1 MDRTQLESIKREEL
15 SSSTSRRCSRR
26 RFRSVRW
33 VAGAARLIRGDVRVD
48 GPVLGISVLSGVKRI
63 AAVRKGV
70 ERSTDKMFVRISGSI
85 PTVEEVE
92 ERPIQSRGSTIS
104 EATAVTELVVVKAL
118 RMSNSLCETIEEPP
132 CMAGVRKKKEVI
144 GML

>member
-1 MDRTQLESIKREEL
+1 MESIKREEL

-33 VAGAARLIRGDVRVD
+33 VTGAARLIRGDVRVD
-48 GPVLGISVLSGVKRI
+48 GPVLGMSVLSGVKRI

-70 ERSTDKMFVRISGSI
+70 ERSTDKMFVRISCSI
-85 PTVEEVE
+85 PTVGEVE

-104 EATAVTELVVVKAL
+104 EATAVTELVV
-118 RMSNSLCETIEEPP
+118 
-132 CMAGVRKKKEVI
+132 
-144 GML
+144 